1 VAKNPYRQG
10 GLATPPPELDDA
22 DESPD
27 DAGDSSPDD
36 SGDDSPG
43 DAPADEGEGKS
54 PKSAGR
60 SWSAPTAPAAVN
72 AGAGWVLGL
81 LLWGWVVLPFVKGGP
96 AGVKAVFLSKFLN
109 KAPDGSRLP

>member
-1 VAKNPYRQG
+1 VAKNPHGQG
-10 GLATPPPELDDA
+10 GLATPPPELDEE
-22 DESPD
+22 DEAPD
-27 DAGDSSPDD
+27 ET
-36 SGDDSPG
+36 GDDSPG

-54 PKSAGR
+54 PQSAGRSGGR
-60 SWSAPTAPAAVN
+60 SWSAPAAPAAVN

-96 AGVKAVFLSKFLN
+96 AGVKAVFLAKFLN

>member
-10 GLATPPPELDDA
+10 GLATPPPELDE
-22 DESPD
+22 DEAPD
-27 DAGDSSPDD
+27 E

-54 PKSAGR
+54 PKSAGRSGGR

-96 AGVKAVFLSKFLN
+96 AGVKAVFLAKFLN